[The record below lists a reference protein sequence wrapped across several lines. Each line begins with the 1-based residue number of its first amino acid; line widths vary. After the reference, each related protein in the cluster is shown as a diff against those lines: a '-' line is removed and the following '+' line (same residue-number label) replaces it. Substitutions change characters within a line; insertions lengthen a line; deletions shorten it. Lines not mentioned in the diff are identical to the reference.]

1 MAKKASAPA
10 TEIDSCI
17 IGLHGRYY
25 VTPTVDGFDIHY
37 WTNGNLNYLDNCLNE
52 TDIKKAI
59 EQNEKQIK

>member
-1 MAKKASAPA
+1 MAKKATAPA

-25 VTPTVDGFDIHY
+25 VTPTVDGLEICY
-37 WTNGNLNYLDNCLNE
+37 YTNGNLFPMKNVASADE
-52 TDIKKAI
+52 AKTII